1 MAEDRADATARRF
14 SPEGYAALLTAF
26 RARGYAAR
34 GYHDARPEARHLVL
48 RHDLDMSIAAAL
60 PIAAAE
66 SAAGLR
72 ATYFVLLRTE
82 MYNPFSV
89 EARHM
94 LDDIRGL
101 GHEIGLHLDAA
112 LYADDAAALDRAAAA
127 ECDILE
133 RILDAPVRVISFHRP
148 APALLGYPET
158 LAGRAHAYQPRFFS
172 EMGYCSDSR
181 GAWHHGH
188 PLDHEAVAAGR
199 ALQVLTHPLWWVAP
213 ADRAPRERLRDFLSA
228 RTDHLNRELAAHC
241 DVHRPRRDPERRS

>member
-1 MAEDRADATARRF
+1 MAEDSDDGTARRF
-14 SPEGYAALLTAF
+14 SPEGYAALLAALT
-26 RARGYAAR
+26 ARGYAAQS
-34 GYHDARPEARHLVL
+34 YHDARPAARHLIL

-60 PIAAAE
+60 PMAAAE

-82 MYNPFSV
+82 MYNPFSA
-89 EARHM
+89 EARRM
-94 LDDIRGL
+94 LDDIRGF

-112 LYADDAAALDRAAAA
+112 LYADDAAALDRAAAV
-127 ECDILE
+127 ECDSLE

-188 PLDHEAVAAGR
+188 PLDQPAIAAGR
-199 ALQVLTHPLWWVAP
+199 ALQVLTHPLWWTAP
-213 ADRAPRERLRDFLSA
+213 AGRAPEARLRDFLSA
-228 RTDHLNRELAAHC
+228 RTEQLDRALAAQC
-241 DVHRPRRDPERRS
+241 DIHRPRRDPKRRS

>member
-1 MAEDRADATARRF
+1 VTSNGSSARGF
-14 SPEGYAALLTAF
+14 SPEGYAALLAAL
-26 RARGYAAR
+26 RARGYTAQS
-34 GYHDARPEARHLVL
+34 YHDARPEARHFIL

-66 SAAGLR
+66 SVAGLR

-82 MYNPFSV
+82 MYNPFSA
-89 EARHM
+89 EARRM

-127 ECDILE
+127 ECDVLE

-148 APALLGYPET
+148 ARALLGLPQT
-158 LAGRAHAYQPRFFS
+158 LAGRTHAYQPRFFS

-188 PLDHEAVAAGR
+188 PLDHEAVATGR
-199 ALQVLTHPLWWVAP
+199 ALQMLTHPLWWTAP
-213 ADRAPRERLRDFLSA
+213 ADRTPEARLRDFLNA
-228 RTDHLNRELAAHC
+228 RTDHLDHELAAHC
-241 DVHRPRRDPERRS
+241 DVHRPCRDPEQRS